1 MRRMAFRPAG
11 YRRSIEKRLTEKR
24 EASAFIDVTTAEDSG
39 KFPDMN
45 VANAL
50 QRVPGVVNT
59 ADGGEGSGVPPRP
72 SNFLPLPSINKQKTF
87 GLLVGGVWQVCI
99 NRELRKYVRDMA
111 VAERLRGA
119 GQCPEAHNQRRWH
132 DVRKQGCDLLLAGL
146 GCDRARRHAL
156 F

>member
-1 MRRMAFRPAG
+1 MRRTAFRPAG

-59 ADGGEGSGVPPRP
+59 ADGGEGSGAPPRP

-99 NRELRKYVRDMA
+99 NRELRNASETWLWRSDR
-111 VAERLRGA
+111 VA
-119 GQCPEAHNQRRWH
+119 
-132 DVRKQGCDLLLAGL
+132 QGNVLKPTTNVGGTTFVNKDAISSRPG
-146 GCDRARRHAL
+146 
-156 F
+156 

>member
-1 MRRMAFRPAG
+1 MRRTAFRPAG

-59 ADGGEGSGVPPRP
+59 ADGGEGSGAPPRP
-72 SNFLPLPSINKQKTF
+72 SNFPPLPSINKQKTF

-99 NRELRKYVRDMA
+99 NRELRNASETWLWRSDR
-111 VAERLRGA
+111 VA
-119 GQCPEAHNQRRWH
+119 
-132 DVRKQGCDLLLAGL
+132 QGNVLKPTTNVGGTTFVNKDAISSRPG
-146 GCDRARRHAL
+146 
-156 F
+156 

>member
-99 NRELRKYVRDMA
+99 NRELRNASETWLWRSDR
-111 VAERLRGA
+111 VA
-119 GQCPEAHNQRRWH
+119 
-132 DVRKQGCDLLLAGL
+132 QGNVLKPTTNVGGTTFVNKDAISSRPG
-146 GCDRARRHAL
+146 
-156 F
+156 

>member
-1 MRRMAFRPAG
+1 MRRTAFRPAG

-59 ADGGEGSGVPPRP
+59 ADGGEGSGAPPRP
-72 SNFLPLPSINKQKTF
+72 SNFMPLPSINKQKTF
-87 GLLVGGVWQVCI
+87 GLLVGGVWQVCT
-99 NRELRKYVRDMA
+99 NRELRNASETRLCRSDR
-111 VAERLRGA
+111 VA
-119 GQCPEAHNQRRWH
+119 
-132 DVRKQGCDLLLAGL
+132 QGN
-146 GCDRARRHAL
+146 AL
-156 F
+156 KPITNVGGTTFVNNDAISSWPGRV